1 MIVPWWPM
9 AALAAGQAVDAA
21 LCVKPPSVI
30 QDCLNAVRFPR
41 RLWPVIAPTKAVSAV
56 GLIIGIWWLPLAIVT
71 CVALVVYFVLAVGA
85 HLRARDIGRNLLSA
99 IGLLAAYVAALVF
112 VLRAAGHG

>member
-41 RLWPVIAPTKAVSAV
+41 RLWPVIAPTKAASAV
-56 GLIIGIWWLPLAIVT
+56 GLIIGIWWLPLAIVA
-71 CVALVVYFVLAVGA
+71 CVALVVTSCSPWVPICGPAT
-85 HLRARDIGRNLLSA
+85 SA
-99 IGLLAAYVAALVF
+99 ATCSAPSDCWRLT
-112 VLRAAGHG
+112 